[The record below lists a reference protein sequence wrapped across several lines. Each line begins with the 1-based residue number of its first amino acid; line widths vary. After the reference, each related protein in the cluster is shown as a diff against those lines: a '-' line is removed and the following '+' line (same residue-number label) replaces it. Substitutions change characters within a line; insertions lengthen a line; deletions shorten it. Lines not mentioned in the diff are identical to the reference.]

1 MPVKLLAVYDRSRQ
15 ACASIPFHVYK
26 LFFFV
31 SWLVAAAPSK
41 ETSEVGFFSEE
52 ELPELSV
59 SRVTQKQI
67 RRMFEHSRNLDWP
80 TEFD

>member
-1 MPVKLLAVYDRSRQ
+1 MCQHS
-15 ACASIPFHVYK
+15 FHVYK
-26 LFFFV
+26 LLFFV
-31 SWLVAAAPSK
+31 SWLVALFRAKRRVKWDLLRGRVAR
-41 ETSEVGFFSEE
+41 VI
-52 ELPELSV
+52 

>member
-1 MPVKLLAVYDRSRQ
+1 MCQ
-15 ACASIPFHVYK
+15 HPFHVYK
-26 LFFFV
+26 LLFFV
-31 SWLVAAAPSK
+31 SWLVAAVRAK
-41 ETSEVGFFSEE
+41 RRVEDFFSEE